1 MTAPFR
7 KRAEARTVR
16 VSPVGID
23 EREKWLKAESGGV
36 AEWVRTSGFKARQG
50 EISLVAGSS
59 GALDRVLVGV
69 GSSDDIWNYAGLPAR
84 LPAGSYRI
92 DAEMDAAAATSAA
105 LGWALGSYRFERY
118 KTKKGADLAS
128 LVWPSGADRA
138 RVLATA
144 EAVNL
149 VRDLIN
155 TPAADMGPSHLAAE
169 ARKLGRRFDAQVKV
183 ISGDA
188 LLKRN
193 YPTIHAVGRASDDP
207 PRLIDL
213 RWGSSDAP
221 KVTLVGKGVCFDSG
235 GLDIKPAS
243 GMLRMKKDMGGGAH
257 VLGLAQ
263 LIMAL
268 EIPVRLRALVPA
280 VENSI
285 AGNAYRPLD
294 VIKTRKGIAV
304 EVGNTDAEGRLIL
317 CDALAEA
324 DAEDPDLVV
333 DFTTLT
339 GAARVA
345 LGGELPALFAN
356 KDELADALLEAG
368 EAVNDPMWRLP
379 LWKPYRR
386 LLDSKVADINN
397 VSEGGMGGAI
407 TAALYLQEFVDD
419 ATPWAHFDISAW
431 NASDRPG
438 RPVGGEAQGLRAV
451 FEMIDGCFG
460 RRRSI
465 EEILAYLNA
474 ERVRCTYEAVS
485 EAIGVPMQ
493 SVGRRLGKKRK
504 EASWVVNGG
513 TGEPTDYASEQIH
526 PQLKEKTRIIK
537 TGAELKKCMCTWTEK
552 K

>member
-1 MTAPFR
+1 MSAPFR
-7 KRAEARTVR
+7 TRSEARTIR
-16 VSPVGID
+16 VSPVETD
-23 EREKWLKAESGGV
+23 ELDTWLKTESESV
-36 AEWVRTSGFKARQG
+36 AKWVRTSGFKAKQG
-50 EISLVAGSS
+50 EISLVAGPG
-59 GALDRVLVGV
+59 GALDRVLVGI
-69 GSSDDIWNYAGLPAR
+69 GRSDDIWNYAGLPVR

-92 DAEMDAAAATSAA
+92 DAKMDAATATSAA
-105 LGWALGSYRFERY
+105 LGWGLGSYRFERY
-118 KTKKGADLAS
+118 KTKEGAELPS
-128 LVWPSGADRA
+128 LIWPSGADRA
-138 RVLATA
+138 RVRATT

-155 TPAADMGPSHLAAE
+155 TPAADMGPSRLAAE
-169 ARKLGRRFDAQVKV
+169 ARRLGRRFEARVKV
-183 ISGDA
+183 TSGDA

-213 RWGSSDAP
+213 RWGRADAP

-263 LIMAL
+263 LIMTL
-268 EIPVRLRALVPA
+268 KMPVRLRALVPA

-294 VIKTRKGIAV
+294 VIKTRKGITV

-324 DAEDPDLVV
+324 DAENPALIV

-356 KDELADALLEAG
+356 QDELAADLLQAG
-368 EAVNDPMWRLP
+368 RSVNDPMWRLP

-451 FEMIDGCFG
+451 FEMIERRFG
-460 RRRSI
+460 
-465 EEILAYLNA
+465 
-474 ERVRCTYEAVS
+474 
-485 EAIGVPMQ
+485 
-493 SVGRRLGKKRK
+493 
-504 EASWVVNGG
+504 
-513 TGEPTDYASEQIH
+513 
-526 PQLKEKTRIIK
+526 
-537 TGAELKKCMCTWTEK
+537 
-552 K
+552 

>member
-1 MTAPFR
+1 MSAPFR
-7 KRAEARTVR
+7 TRAEARTIR
-16 VSPVGID
+16 VSPVETGELD
-23 EREKWLKAESGGV
+23 TWLKTESESV
-36 AEWVRTSGFKARQG
+36 AKWVRTSAFKAGQG
-50 EISLVAGSS
+50 EISLVAGPG
-59 GALDRVLVGV
+59 GALDRVLVGI
-69 GSSDDIWNYAGLPAR
+69 SRSDDIWNYAGLPVR

-92 DAEMDAAAATSAA
+92 DAKMDAAAATSAA
-105 LGWALGSYRFERY
+105 LGWGLGSYRFERY
-118 KTKKGADLAS
+118 KTKEGAELPS

-138 RVLATA
+138 RVRATT

-155 TPAADMGPSHLAAE
+155 TPAADMGPSHLAAA
-169 ARKLGRRFDAQVKV
+169 ARRLGRRFEAQVKV
-183 ISGDA
+183 TSGDS

-193 YPTIHAVGRASDDP
+193 YPTIHAVGRASNDP
-207 PRLIDL
+207 PRLIDM
-213 RWGSSDAP
+213 RWGRADAP
-221 KVTLVGKGVCFDSG
+221 RVTLVGKGVCFDSG

-268 EIPVRLRALVPA
+268 KIPVRLRALVPA

-294 VIKTRKGIAV
+294 VIKTRKGITV

-324 DAEDPDLVV
+324 DAENPSLIV

-356 KDELADALLEAG
+356 QDELADDLLEAG
-368 EAVNDPMWRLP
+368 ESVNDPMWRLP
-379 LWKPYRR
+379 LWNPYRR

-431 NASDRPG
+431 NASERHG

-451 FEMIDGCFG
+451 FEMIEKRFG
-460 RRRSI
+460 R
-465 EEILAYLNA
+465 
-474 ERVRCTYEAVS
+474 
-485 EAIGVPMQ
+485 
-493 SVGRRLGKKRK
+493 K
-504 EASWVVNGG
+504 
-513 TGEPTDYASEQIH
+513 
-526 PQLKEKTRIIK
+526 
-537 TGAELKKCMCTWTEK
+537 
-552 K
+552 